1 MSSLLKERDKCT
13 RTGVRFGGNVTR
25 MPKIFLVLLRDVEGL
40 GGGELVILMQWKVK
54 SGKLFRYYSRVPVVN
69 LLTLYF

>member
-13 RTGVRFGGNVTR
+13 RTGVRFGRNVTR

-40 GGGELVILMQWKVK
+40 GGRACNFDAVE
-54 SGKLFRYYSRVPVVN
+54 SGKGEIIQVL
-69 LLTLYF
+69 